1 MSRHSQVPA
10 RRFVSLIIN
19 FMKIHSHFYLSAISE
34 NSRKDRDFALSVWQ
48 SHESLE
54 DDDVFKFVIRFLQA
68 KLSPYENK
76 IFEIPS
82 IKWWVITINEQTSDA
97 NPLWLIILL
106 IEFRTFCFQSV
117 ITLFVGIALW
127 FWKHPRLQEIREITK
142 QKERSFYLF

>member
-1 MSRHSQVPA
+1 MSRHSQHLA
-10 RRFVSLIIN
+10 HCFVSLMIN

-48 SHESLE
+48 SHESVE
-54 DDDVFKFVIRFLQA
+54 DEDVFEFVIRFLQA

-97 NPLWLIILL
+97 NPLWLIVLL

-117 ITLFVGIALW
+117 ITLFVVIALW
-127 FWKHPRLQEIREITK
+127 FWKYPRLQEVREITK